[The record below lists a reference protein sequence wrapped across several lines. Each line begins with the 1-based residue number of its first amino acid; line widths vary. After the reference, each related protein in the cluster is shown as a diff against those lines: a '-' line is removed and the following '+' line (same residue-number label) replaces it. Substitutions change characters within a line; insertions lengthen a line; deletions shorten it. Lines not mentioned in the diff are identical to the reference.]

1 MITSTIVY
9 SLKTIKDE
17 VQQLLDR
24 GVISRQQHLY
34 ALCQYIPPREWAY
47 VESELEKAE
56 FLLRDRIGE
65 LIGTE
70 IWHND

>member
-1 MITSTIVY
+1 M
-9 SLKTIKDE
+9 IKDE

-24 GVISRQQHLY
+24 GLISRQQHLY
-34 ALCQYIPPREWAY
+34 TLCQYIPPREWAC